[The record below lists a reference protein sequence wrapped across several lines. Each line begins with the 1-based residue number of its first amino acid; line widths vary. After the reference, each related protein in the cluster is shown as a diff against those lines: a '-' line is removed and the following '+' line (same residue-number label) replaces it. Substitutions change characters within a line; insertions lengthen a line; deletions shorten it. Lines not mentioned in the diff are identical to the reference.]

1 MLLFC
6 WLWIDSARYFVVY
19 RALQLAD
26 LAGIKVGSNTHIKD
40 NVVVHIDSTI
50 PTVIGDSVVIGTP
63 FFRPSLF

>member
-1 MLLFC
+1 M
-6 WLWIDSARYFVVY
+6 YHV
-19 RALQLAD
+19 LQLAD

-63 FFRPSLF
+63 FSRPLP